1 MAGLDAQNAW
11 FGLVDGNK
19 VSIYAGALLD
29 DPNQGALYLWM
40 HISSTDGI
48 LELILTPSKHGGV
61 RVMSEQNH
69 RLTLVSTDG
78 TTYYFDVPARQF
90 VASPDEVVPTATPPP
105 TFTPYPPPILHTP
118 YP

>member
-1 MAGLDAQNAW
+1 
-11 FGLVDGNK
+11 
-19 VSIYAGALLD
+19 
-29 DPNQGALYLWM
+29 
-40 HISSTDGI
+40 
-48 LELILTPSKHGGV
+48 
-61 RVMSEQNH
+61 MSEQNH